1 VTGRDAPAPYTL
13 RQVQELVG
21 LTPAVARALV
31 DKGFVAPARGARRE
45 LRFTFQDLLLMK
57 TADALRRAQV
67 PTRRILAALETL
79 RAGLPQDVPL
89 TGLRITAEGA
99 HVAVRDAAGMRE
111 PTTGQ
116 LLLDFEVRGSP
127 EAAVSLVVADRLVAR
142 GQAPAPLDRFE
153 EARALE
159 SVDRARAEAAYRAV
173 IAADPSRVEAHVNLG
188 ALLCEDGRFA
198 DAVRLFDAALAHGL
212 RDPLLQFNRGV
223 ALEDAGE
230 PGRAAEAYEAALA
243 LDPALA
249 DAHYNLALLLEQ
261 RGDGQGAL
269 RHLSAYRR
277 LSAPAS

>member
-1 VTGRDAPAPYTL
+1 MIGRDTPAPYTL
-13 RQVQELVG
+13 RQVQELIG

-67 PTRRILAALETL
+67 PTRRILAALESL

-111 PTTGQ
+111 ATTGQ

-127 EAAVSLVVADRLVAR
+127 EAAVSLVVSDRLVAR
-142 GQAPAPLDRFE
+142 EAPVADRDRFD
-153 EARALE
+153 EALALE

-173 IAADPSRVEAHVNLG
+173 IAHDPSRVEAYVNLG
-188 ALLCEDGRFA
+188 ALLCEAGRFD
-198 DAVRLFDAALAHGL
+198 DAVRLFDAALAQGL
-212 RDPLLQFNRGV
+212 SGPLLQFNHGV
-223 ALEDAGE
+223 ALEDAGQ

-243 LDPALA
+243 LDPGMA

-277 LSAPAS
+277 LAPDA